1 MNIYVDG
8 GFSPDKKIGGIGIVL
23 KDKNKVIKRLTVRI
37 KAKDPQHAEKLAI
50 LYSILKL
57 KQWGINKATI
67 ITDNSNLVSIIN
79 RRKHEIKQKHKSF
92 YTSMK
97 NICRGCQLNFR
108 KNYRGEF
115 NPAHLLATGA
125 VVTYKEII

>member
-8 GFSPDKKIGGIGIVL
+8 GFSLDKKIGGIGIAL

-37 KAKDPQHAEKLAI
+37 KAKDSQHAEKLAI
-50 LYSILKL
+50 LYGILKL

-79 RRKHEIKQKHKSF
+79 KREHETKQKYKSF
-92 YTSMK
+92 YNSVK
-97 NICRGCQLNFR
+97 NICRDYQLNFR
-108 KNYRGEF
+108 KKYRGES
-115 NPAHLLATGA
+115 NHAHLLATGA